1 MLLSQPAFLAL
12 NKILVDVMVEFE
24 FLIVFIY

>member
-12 NKILVDVMVEFE
+12 NKILFDVMVEFE